1 MTLLIGD
8 KSRIAVEYS
17 IHNREMFFGCA
28 RLWFNN
34 SFIGSFS
41 DPIYL
46 DGYLLGGCYEILSK
60 PMLNDRYSFDNPVK
74 IYESYE
80 SIYDDQ
86 LCDDDLHD
94 LALSYRIN
102 FGTWSDYF
110 NIYSYKLSESTGAIL
125 WKLIDKYDELKDLI
139 NYPSC
144 VFYETFNYSDL
155 IEIMDQLNSIK
166 TQQ

>member
-74 IYESYE
+74 IYES
-80 SIYDDQ
+80 I
-86 LCDDDLHD
+86 DDDTRLD
-94 LALSYRIN
+94 DDELYGLALSNRIN
-102 FGTWSDYF
+102 FGTWSDF
-110 NIYSYKLSESTGAIL
+110 
-125 WKLIDKYDELKDLI
+125 
-139 NYPSC
+139 
-144 VFYETFNYSDL
+144 F
-155 IEIMDQLNSIK
+155 
-166 TQQ
+166 

>member
-17 IHNREMFFGCA
+17 ILNRESFFGCA

-41 DPIYL
+41 DTIYL

-74 IYESYE
+74 IYES
-80 SIYDDQ
+80 I
-86 LCDDDLHD
+86 DDDTRLD
-94 LALSYRIN
+94 DDELYGLALSNRIN
-102 FGTWSDYF
+102 FGTWSDF
-110 NIYSYKLSESTGAIL
+110 FDIYSYKLSESTGAIL

>member
-17 IHNREMFFGCA
+17 ILNRESFFGCA

-34 SFIGSFS
+34 SFFGSFC
-41 DPIYL
+41 DTIYF

-60 PMLNDRYSFDNPVK
+60 PVLNDRYSFDNPVK
-74 IYESYE
+74 IYES
-80 SIYDDQ
+80 I
-86 LCDDDLHD
+86 DDDLLRDDDNHD
-94 LALSYRIN
+94 LALSYRVN
-102 FGTWSDYF
+102 FGTWSDF
-110 NIYSYKLSESTGAIL
+110 FDIYSYKLSESTGAIL
-125 WKLIDKYDELKDLI
+125 WKLIHKYDELKDLI

-155 IEIMDQLNSIK
+155 IEIMDQLNFIK

>member
-74 IYESYE
+74 IYES
-80 SIYDDQ
+80 I
-86 LCDDDLHD
+86 DDDTRLD
-94 LALSYRIN
+94 DELYGLALSNRIN
-102 FGTWSDYF
+102 FGTWSDF
-110 NIYSYKLSESTGAIL
+110 FDIYSYKLSESTGAIL
-125 WKLIDKYDELKDLI
+125 WKLIDTYGDAKDLI

>member
-34 SFIGSFS
+34 SFIGSLS
-41 DPIYL
+41 DTTIYL

-74 IYESYE
+74 IYES
-80 SIYDDQ
+80 I
-86 LCDDDLHD
+86 DDDTRLD
-94 LALSYRIN
+94 DDELYGLALSNRIN
-102 FGTWSDYF
+102 FGTWSDF
-110 NIYSYKLSESTGAIL
+110 FDIYSYKLSESTGAIL
-125 WKLIDKYDELKDLI
+125 WKLIDTYGDAKDLI

>member
-1 MTLLIGD
+1 MIPIIGD

-17 IHNREMFFGCA
+17 IHNREIFFGCA

-34 SFIGSFS
+34 SFIGSLS
-41 DPIYL
+41 DTIYL

-60 PMLNDRYSFDNPVK
+60 PMLNDRYSFDDPVK
-74 IYESYE
+74 IYK
-80 SIYDDQ
+80 SIDDDT
-86 LCDDDLHD
+86 LCDDDELYG
-94 LALSYRIN
+94 LALSYRVN
-102 FGTWSDYF
+102 FGTWSDF
-110 NIYSYKLSESTGAIL
+110 FDIYSYKLSESTGAIL
-125 WKLIDKYDELKDLI
+125 WKLIDTYGDVKDLI

-166 TQQ
+166 TQK

>member
-1 MTLLIGD
+1 MSHLIGD
-8 KSRIAVEYS
+8 KSRIAVEYL
-17 IHNREMFFGCA
+17 ILNRESFFGCA

-34 SFIGSFS
+34 SFFGSFC

-46 DGYLLGGCYEILSK
+46 DGYLLGGCYKILSK
-60 PMLNDRYSFDNPVK
+60 PVLNDRYSFDNPVK
-74 IYESYE
+74 IYK
-80 SIYDDQ
+80 SI
-86 LCDDDLHD
+86 DDDTLLD
-94 LALSYRIN
+94 DDELYGLALSYRVN

-110 NIYSYKLSESTGAIL
+110 DIYSYKLSESTGAIL
-125 WKLIDKYDELKDLI
+125 WKLIDKYDGLKDLI

>member
-17 IHNREMFFGCA
+17 ILNPEIFFGRA

-41 DPIYL
+41 DTIYL

-74 IYESYE
+74 IYK
-80 SIYDDQ
+80 SIDDDT
-86 LCDDDLHD
+86 LCDDDELYG

-102 FGTWSDYF
+102 FGTWSDF
-110 NIYSYKLSESTGAIL
+110 FDIYSYKLSESTGAIL
-125 WKLIDKYDELKDLI
+125 WKLIDKYDGFKDLI

>member
-17 IHNREMFFGCA
+17 ILNREMFVGCA

-34 SFIGSFS
+34 SFIGSLS
-41 DPIYL
+41 DTIYL

-60 PMLNDRYSFDNPVK
+60 PVLNDRYLFDDPVK
-74 IYESYE
+74 IYES
-80 SIYDDQ
+80 IYDDK
-86 LCDDDLHD
+86 LCDDEELYG
-94 LALSYRIN
+94 LALSYRVN
-102 FGTWSDYF
+102 FGTWSDF
-110 NIYSYKLSESTGAIL
+110 FDIYSYKLSESTGAIL
-125 WKLIDKYDELKDLI
+125 WKLIDKYDGLKDLI

>member
-74 IYESYE
+74 IYES
-80 SIYDDQ
+80 I
-86 LCDDDLHD
+86 DDDTRLD
-94 LALSYRIN
+94 DDELYGLALSNRIN
-102 FGTWSDYF
+102 FGTWSDF
-110 NIYSYKLSESTGAIL
+110 FDIYSYKLSESTGAIL
-125 WKLIDKYDELKDLI
+125 WKLIDTYGDAKDLI

>member
-74 IYESYE
+74 IYES
-80 SIYDDQ
+80 IYDDTW
-86 LCDDDLHD
+86 LDDDELHG
-94 LALSYRIN
+94 LALSYRVD
-102 FGTWSDYF
+102 FVTWSDF
-110 NIYSYKLSESTGAIL
+110 FDIYSYKLSESTGAIL
-125 WKLIDKYDELKDLI
+125 WKLIDKYDEVKDLI

>member
-17 IHNREMFFGCA
+17 ILNRESFFGCA

-34 SFIGSFS
+34 SFFGSLS
-41 DPIYL
+41 DTIYL

-60 PMLNDRYSFDNPVK
+60 PVLNDRYSFDNPVK
-74 IYESYE
+74 IYK
-80 SIYDDQ
+80 SI
-86 LCDDDLHD
+86 DDDLLRDDDNHD
-94 LALSYRIN
+94 LALSYRVN
-102 FGTWSDYF
+102 FGTWSDF
-110 NIYSYKLSESTGAIL
+110 FDIYSYKLSESTGAIL

-144 VFYETFNYSDL
+144 VFYKTFNYSDL

>member
-17 IHNREMFFGCA
+17 IHNRESFFGCA

-34 SFIGSFS
+34 SFIGSLS
-41 DPIYL
+41 DTIYL
-46 DGYLLGGCYEILSK
+46 DGYLLGGCYKILSK

-74 IYESYE
+74 IYESIYE
-80 SIYDDQ
+80 DQ
-86 LCDDDLHD
+86 LCDDDDLHD
-94 LALSYRIN
+94 LALSYRVN

-125 WKLIDKYDELKDLI
+125 WKLIDRCYDEAEDLI

-144 VFYETFNYSDL
+144 IFYETFNYSDL

>member
-74 IYESYE
+74 IYES
-80 SIYDDQ
+80 I
-86 LCDDDLHD
+86 DDDTRLD
-94 LALSYRIN
+94 DDELYGLALSYRIN
-102 FGTWSDYF
+102 FGTWSDF
-110 NIYSYKLSESTGAIL
+110 FDIYSYKLSESTGAIL
-125 WKLIDKYDELKDLI
+125 WKLIDTYGDAKDLI

>member
-1 MTLLIGD
+1 MIPLIGD

-17 IHNREMFFGCA
+17 IHNRESFFGCA

-34 SFIGSFS
+34 SFIGSLS
-41 DPIYL
+41 DAIYL

-60 PMLNDRYSFDNPVK
+60 PMLNDRYLFDDPVK
-74 IYESYE
+74 IYES
-80 SIYDDQ
+80 IDDDK
-86 LCDDDLHD
+86 LCDDEELYG
-94 LALSYRIN
+94 LALSYRVN
-102 FGTWSDYF
+102 FGTWSDF
-110 NIYSYKLSESTGAIL
+110 FDIYSYKLSESTGAIL
-125 WKLIDKYDELKDLI
+125 WKLINTYGDAKDLI

-155 IEIMDQLNSIK
+155 IEIMDQLNFIK